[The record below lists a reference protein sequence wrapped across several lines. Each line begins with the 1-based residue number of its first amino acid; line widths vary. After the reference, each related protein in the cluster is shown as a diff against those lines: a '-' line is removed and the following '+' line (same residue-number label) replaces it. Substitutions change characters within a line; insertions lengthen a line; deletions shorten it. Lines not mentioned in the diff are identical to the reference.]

1 MTYNRSFN
9 YGFNSLCASLWKH
22 NSVGSECYPYKVE
35 VVGSNPTVSTTQ
47 GVSSVLVE
55 RLPYMQEVHRFEP
68 GTPYNRPYSSVLEER
83 YRDMVEVTSSIL
95 VRVTNK

>member
-35 VVGSNPTVSTTQ
+35 VVGSNPTVSTKY
-47 GVSSVLVE
+47 G
-55 RLPYMQEVHRFEP
+55 
-68 GTPYNRPYSSVLEER
+68 
-83 YRDMVEVTSSIL
+83 D
-95 VRVTNK
+95 